1 MKDFIFIYFGSL
13 FIGSGTMAHSIRYKR
28 ISGIK
33 LPKLFRICLFT
44 VFIQNAKKETPIY
57 KILVQVYYQMGNLY
71 LVVSGQMLELP
82 KQRMLMISYYC
93 LAILTLIADYIIL
106 KYFYENRSKKIIF
119 ELFHCQIVENIL
131 IIVQAPANHFI
142 VIDDIKEIRLVCLKE
157 KFQLIIIKEDEKIGI
172 DIKDSQSHVAKEYTE
187 FKQILLE
194 KNPLIKCC

>member
-1 MKDFIFIYFGSL
+1 M
-13 FIGSGTMAHSIRYKR
+13 
-28 ISGIK
+28 
-33 LPKLFRICLFT
+33 
-44 VFIQNAKKETPIY
+44 
-57 KILVQVYYQMGNLY
+57 
-71 LVVSGQMLELP
+71 
-82 KQRMLMISYYC
+82 
-93 LAILTLIADYIIL
+93 
-106 KYFYENRSKKIIF
+106 
-119 ELFHCQIVENIL
+119 FHCQIVENIL

>member
-1 MKDFIFIYFGSL
+1 M
-13 FIGSGTMAHSIRYKR
+13 GSGAMANDIKYRR

-33 LPKLFRICLFT
+33 LPILFRICFFT
-44 VFIQNAKKETPIY
+44 AFIQNAKKETPIY
-57 KILVQVYYQMGNLY
+57 KLLVQIYYQMGNLY
-71 LVVSGQMLELP
+71 LVVSGQASELP
-82 KQRMLMISYYC
+82 KQRMLMMSYYG
-93 LAILTLIADYIIL
+93 LVALTWIADYIIL